1 MACAKFAT
9 RFAPVSK
16 CFATKCAG
24 LGHNLRLTF
33 IRGGAHAALSRDR
46 YAILTIRNLTR
57 QARRFIERSIM
68 SVIAVKRTVIK
79 RTPNKT
85 SATRR
90 SFRELTRSYF
100 ASEKSWEFVIEALFF
115 AIIVAISAWPI
126 FAAADALNEFLQHTA
141 S

>member
-1 MACAKFAT
+1 MACAKFAI

-16 CFATKCAG
+16 CFATKCAR
-24 LGHNLRLTF
+24 LGHNLRLIF
-33 IRGGAHAALSRDR
+33 IRGGAHAALSRNH

-68 SVIAVKRTVIK
+68 SVITVKRTVLK

-85 SATRR
+85 STTGR

-126 FAAADALNEFLQHTA
+126 FAAADALNEFLQRTA